1 MADGG
6 YLDCDRN
13 PRCSE
18 KISVLAPWDSKLN
31 PILHFEPRNWS
42 ENAFK
47 RGVKMRQKCLILL
60 ILPSKI
66 GPNFDGG
73 QNFFPMTPGPNFWL
87 KTLQICFLRD

>member
-31 PILHFEPRNWS
+31 PILHFEPKNWS

-47 RGVKMRQKCLILL
+47 RGVDTFKGSRVA
-60 ILPSKI
+60 KI
-66 GPNFDGG
+66 A
-73 QNFFPMTPGPNFWL
+73 
-87 KTLQICFLRD
+87 